1 MNRVLAVLA
10 VMSALVRCATASQT
24 YTPDGRSGY
33 VIDCSGQALNWGKC
47 YQKAGELCSSTGYEI
62 LAQTGDQGISVAGVY
77 GASVITRSL
86 VIACK
91 S

>member
-1 MNRVLAVLA
+1 MSRVVFVLAVA
-10 VMSALVRCATASQT
+10 AALVGCATASKT
-24 YTPDGRSGY
+24 YTPDGRQGY

-47 YQKAGELCSSTGYEI
+47 YEKAGDLCGSTGYDI
-62 LAQTGDQGISVAGVY
+62 LSQTGDQGATVAGIY

-91 S
+91 R

>member
-1 MNRVLAVLA
+1 MKRLWAMLTVV
-10 VMSALVRCATASQT
+10 SALAGCAMASKT
-24 YTPDGRSGY
+24 YTPDGRQGY

-47 YQKAGELCSSTGYEI
+47 YEKAGDLCGNTGYDI
-62 LAQTGDQGISVAGVY
+62 LTQTGDQGATVAGIY